1 MTATISSNK
10 KADDDDDMLDA
21 LLDAHLN
28 DSSDEENTA
37 TSAIT
42 ATANKSIDLDDM
54 LNDMLDSSDDDEED
68 INAGISSK
76 ITDHKERTAL
86 RLLETSK
93 DRARW
98 CAILQKDQIRQSAM
112 PPSKP
117 PSRALLSLMP
127 SKSRARQTS
136 ENRQKQFNNTND
148 IFGMLLGRAM
158 VHSGVANN
166 GGQVQLNMSTHEL
179 EEIKSNFKSIFRDA
193 LRKRLIRDTDFDKK
207 RFWNAEQQFMNE

>member
-1 MTATISSNK
+1 MVGPEPLPQVCN
-10 KADDDDDMLDA
+10 
-21 LLDAHLN
+21 
-28 DSSDEENTA
+28 
-37 TSAIT
+37 
-42 ATANKSIDLDDM
+42 
-54 LNDMLDSSDDDEED
+54 
-68 INAGISSK
+68 SSK
-76 ITDHKERTAL
+76 RSNNVSEDVRTRWLVPDCCL
-86 RLLETSK
+86 RF
-93 DRARW
+93 
-98 CAILQKDQIRQSAM
+98 AILQKDQIRQSAM

-207 RFWNAEQQFMNE
+207 RFWNAEQQFM

>member
-1 MTATISSNK
+1 
-10 KADDDDDMLDA
+10 
-21 LLDAHLN
+21 
-28 DSSDEENTA
+28 
-37 TSAIT
+37 
-42 ATANKSIDLDDM
+42 
-54 LNDMLDSSDDDEED
+54 
-68 INAGISSK
+68 
-76 ITDHKERTAL
+76 
-86 RLLETSK
+86 
-93 DRARW
+93 
-98 CAILQKDQIRQSAM
+98 M

-158 VHSGVANN
+158 VQSGVANK
-166 GGQVQLNMSTHEL
+166 GGQVQLNMSPHEL

-207 RFWNAEQQFMNE
+207 RFWNAEQQFMEE